1 MPLYWLWNPNKR
13 KYKYKVFAVDT
24 IEQDLLDEMWNDG
37 REIDYAV
44 TRPEKIYLIFR
55 KYMYED
61 S

>member
-1 MPLYWLWNPNKR
+1 MPLYWCWNPNKR

-37 REIDYAV
+37 REIDYAI

-61 S
+61 N

>member
-1 MPLYWLWNPNKR
+1 MPLYWWWNPNKR

-44 TRPEKIYLIFR
+44 QRPDKIYLIFR